1 MPEDSLEF
9 LGRHIRAERVRC
21 NLTQQELADQ
31 SGLAVKT
38 IQDIEKGRKN
48 PSYETLSRLI
58 ERLGI
63 SANVLFQVSPPI
75 VEEELQ
81 RFMGKFQSCSRD
93 NQQILLN
100 TLDFL
105 TEQLLDL
112 QQKSESHSS
121 E

>member
-63 SANVLFQVSPPI
+63 SANVLFQVSTPI
-75 VEEELQ
+75 EEEEIQ
-81 RFMGKFQSCSRD
+81 RFMGKFQSCSRG

-105 TEQLLDL
+105 KEQLLDL
-112 QQKSESHSS
+112 QQKTESNSS

>member
-1 MPEDSLEF
+1 MPEDSLKF

-21 NLTQQELADQ
+21 NLTQQQLADQ

-38 IQDIEKGRKN
+38 VQDIEKGRKN

-63 SANVLFQVSPPI
+63 SPNVLFQASNSI
-75 VEEELQ
+75 EDEELQ
-81 RFMGKFQSCSRD
+81 RFMGK
-93 NQQILLN
+93 ILLN

-112 QQKSESHSS
+112 QQKSESNSS

>member
-1 MPEDSLEF
+1 MPEDNLTF
-9 LGRHIRAERVRC
+9 LGNRIRLERLRC

-48 PSYETLSRLI
+48 PTYETLSRLI

-63 SANVLFQVSPPI
+63 SANILFQVSNSI
-75 VEEELQ
+75 EEDEIQ
-81 RFMGKFQSCSRD
+81 RFLGKFQSCSHN
-93 NQQILLN
+93 NQQLLLN

-112 QQKSESHSS
+112 QQKSESNSS